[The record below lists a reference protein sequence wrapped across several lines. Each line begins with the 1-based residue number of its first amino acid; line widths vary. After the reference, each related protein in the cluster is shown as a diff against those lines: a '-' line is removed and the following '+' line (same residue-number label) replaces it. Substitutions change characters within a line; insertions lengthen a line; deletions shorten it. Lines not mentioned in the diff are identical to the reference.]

1 MDQQNSKPSFF
12 IIGAGRTGAS
22 VAFYLARQGYKI
34 NALVERNPQRIDYLK
49 EQFNWSFLLDKID
62 SQVLK
67 ESRIIL
73 ITVRDDHLNDMARQL
88 SQINIPWRN
97 KIVVHMSGALP
108 SDVLQPLREKGAHVA
123 SVHPVY
129 SFASDPRD
137 NHRMTN
143 IWFNIEGDE
152 PALQLFEKLFAH
164 TENRIFRVDSQQKQ
178 AMHIAAVIYANF
190 YVSLAKMSRD
200 LLQDILPAEEDL
212 FLLLNPL
219 LTSSIEQVTRR
230 GIMEGLTGPV
240 TRGDAQTIQNH
251 LDYLREHAPHLV
263 EPYVILTRQ
272 LLPLSRLKNHEE
284 ENLKSVL
291 DGALKII
298 GEEK

>member
-22 VAFYLARQGYKI
+22 VAFYLTRQGYKI
-34 NALVERNPQRIDYLK
+34 NALVERNPQRIDYLM
-49 EQFNWSFLLDKID
+49 EQFNWSFLLNKID

-73 ITVRDDHLNDMARQL
+73 VTVRDDHLNDMAQEL
-88 SQINIPWRN
+88 SKINIPWRN

-230 GIMEGLTGPV
+230 GIVEGLTGPV

-263 EPYVILTRQ
+263 EPYVVLTRQ
-272 LLPLSRLKNHEE
+272 LLPLSGLKNHEK

-298 GEEK
+298 PEVK

>member
-1 MDQQNSKPSFF
+1 MLHQNSTPAFF

-34 NALVERNPQRIDYLK
+34 NALIERNPQRTEFLQR
-49 EQFNWSFLLDKID
+49 EFNWSFIFSKIEPYLLKNSSI
-62 SQVLK
+62 VL
-67 ESRIIL
+67 L
-73 ITVRDDHLNDMARQL
+73 TVRDDHLNDMAVQL
-88 SQINIPWRN
+88 SQMDIPWRN

-108 SDVLQPLREKGAHVA
+108 SDVLKPLREKGAHVA

-164 TENRIFRVDSQQKQ
+164 TENRIFRVNSRQKQ

-200 LLQDILPAEEDL
+200 LLHDTLPSDEDL
-212 FLLLNPL
+212 FTLLNPL
-219 LTSSIEQVTRR
+219 LTSSIEQVARR
-230 GIMEGLTGPV
+230 GIEEGLTGPV
-240 TRGDAQTIQNH
+240 TRGDAQTIQKH
-251 LDYLREHAPHLV
+251 LDYLRENAPHLV
-263 EPYVILTRQ
+263 EPYVVLTRQ
-272 LLPLSRLKNHEE
+272 LIPISQLKKHEE
-284 ENLKSVL
+284 ENLKTVL
-291 DGALKII
+291 DGALKTAP
-298 GEEK
+298 GAS